1 MIKQQIFR
9 VGQIVPSSNTT
20 METEVP
26 AMLRRIT
33 NSDLDFSF
41 HSSRAPMKTVSK
53 DELTAMNQHMTRCA
67 VELSDARMDV
77 IASACLVA
85 IMCQG
90 NGYHR
95 ETERAIANAAHASA
109 PQTSIITS
117 AGALISGLK
126 ALGAKRVA
134 MITPYM
140 TDLTDL
146 VVGYIEHEGIE
157 VLDAV
162 SLEIPD
168 NLAVGAR
175 DPLALVEISKNV
187 KLGNA
192 DALIVSACVQMPSL
206 AAIPEVQARLD
217 IPVLSTA
224 VATTFEILRAL
235 NLPTKV
241 PDAGALLSG
250 AYS

>member
-1 MIKQQIFR
+1 
-9 VGQIVPSSNTT
+9 
-20 METEVP
+20 
-26 AMLRRIT
+26 
-33 NSDLDFSF
+33 
-41 HSSRAPMKTVSK
+41 MKTVSK

-67 VELSDARMDV
+67 SELSDARMDV
-77 IASACLVA
+77 VASACLVA

-90 NGYHR
+90 HGYHR
-95 ETERAIANAAHASA
+95 ETERAIAEACHASA
-109 PQTSIITS
+109 PDTSVITS
-117 AGALISGLK
+117 AGALITGLQ
-126 ALGAKRVA
+126 AMGVKRVA

-140 TDLTDL
+140 AGLTEL

-157 VLDAV
+157 VLEAI

-175 DPLALVEISKNV
+175 DPLALVDIARDVNI
-187 KLGNA
+187 GNA
-192 DALIVSACVQMPSL
+192 DALIISACVQMPSL
-206 AAIPEVQARLD
+206 AAIPKVQARLD

-235 NLPTKV
+235 KLPTKV

-250 AYS
+250 VYT